1 MIAAI
6 CCALSALLLVLG
18 LHPFITYPLSLRLLA
33 RVGARRGQ
41 HLRAV
46 HAERETLA
54 ILVCA
59 YNEEASIECKLA
71 NMLALR
77 RRVGELEIL
86 VYVDAA
92 TDRTAELLEPYRNEI
107 TLVVSPTRCGKVH
120 GMNLLAER
128 AKASVLVFTD
138 ANVILEE
145 SAIDAIGRAFADP
158 RVGCVCGHLIYVNA
172 QDTPTAAVGSLY
184 WWLEERIKD
193 YESAFGSVMGADS
206 SVFALRRSLHRAV
219 PLHLLDDMFLSLNAL
234 CSGYRVV
241 RAKDA
246 IAFEKSVTAPREEFF
261 RKVRIACQGFNGHR
275 VLWPR
280 IRRLPTRVIYMYFS
294 HKLLRWLSIYSL
306 GLSALAAA
314 IGLSALGVPLG
325 ATALVV
331 AALLGLL
338 WWAGSRRVRPFAEIR
353 EALIALLGAG
363 VGVAQSFR
371 GERFETWTPASSIRK

>member
-6 CCALSALLLVLG
+6 CRALSALLLVLG
-18 LHPFITYPLSLRLLA
+18 LHPFITYPLSLRLFA

-41 HLRAV
+41 HLWAV
-46 HAERETLA
+46 HAERETFA

-59 YNEEASIECKLA
+59 YNEEASIERKLA

-107 TLVVSPTRCGKVH
+107 ALVVSPTRCGKVH

-145 SAIDAIGRAFADP
+145 SAIDALGRAFADP

-184 WWLEERIKD
+184 WRLEEKIKD
-193 YESAFGSVMGADS
+193 YESAFGSVMGADG

-241 RAKDA
+241 CAKDA

-280 IRRLPTRVIYMYFS
+280 IRRLPTRVIYMYF
-294 HKLLRWLSIYSL
+294 LAQAA
-306 GLSALAAA
+306 ALAFHLQSRFIGARRCDRPVRAGRAA
-314 IGLSALGVPLG
+314 RSDG
-325 ATALVV
+325 AGRGRAPGALVV
-331 AALLGLL
+331 GGL
-338 WWAGSRRVRPFAEIR
+338 APR
-353 EALIALLGAG
+353 EALCRDP
-363 VGVAQSFR
+363 R
-371 GERFETWTPASSIRK
+371 GLDRSARRRGRCRPVFPGGEI